1 YHSGED
7 VRGHARRSFSS
18 WMLRSNWSRNSNWS
32 CLLVSGRKTIRT
44 LPSSRCQPRLSS
56 GVPAMRTFMRWF
68 SPKVSVRTKKVGVRQ
83 VVSSVEVAA
92 EHLLQWEKRGPKWRK
107 AVEMCLAA
115 IEGKG

>member
-1 YHSGED
+1 
-7 VRGHARRSFSS
+7 
-18 WMLRSNWSRNSNWS
+18 
-32 CLLVSGRKTIRT
+32 
-44 LPSSRCQPRLSS
+44 
-56 GVPAMRTFMRWF
+56 MRWF

-115 IEGKG
+115 IEGKVEPDDVGKAFKAAAEESGMLEED